1 MNESFPRILYNC
13 PKVDS
18 MKALEAPNSAMTH
31 IQKIEHIF
39 CVTDGLLRDLPAL
52 ERRIISGHSR
62 QKFRVHLGH
71 LRLVIIVFRVQHPV
85 IISNDQHFRLPGLC
99 LSRVPQG
106 TQETLPGIRRI
117 SFVRHV
123 QVAVFVRQF
132 LHGLHHLP
140 QVTLRVVVHMSVQ
153 RIAEHEPRRNR
164 ERDQKKHHR
173 KEYLHPDT

>member
-71 LRLVIIVFRVQHPV
+71 LRLVIIIFRVQHPV

-99 LSRVPQG
+99 LSRVP
-106 TQETLPGIRRI
+106 
-117 SFVRHV
+117 
-123 QVAVFVRQF
+123 
-132 LHGLHHLP
+132 
-140 QVTLRVVVHMSVQ
+140 
-153 RIAEHEPRRNR
+153 
-164 ERDQKKHHR
+164 
-173 KEYLHPDT
+173 